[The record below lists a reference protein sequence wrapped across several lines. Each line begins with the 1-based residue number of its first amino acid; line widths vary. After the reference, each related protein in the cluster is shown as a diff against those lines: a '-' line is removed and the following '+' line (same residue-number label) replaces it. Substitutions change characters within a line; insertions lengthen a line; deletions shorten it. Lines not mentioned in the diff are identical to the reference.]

1 MNTYIRLL
9 IDFQSSLLFS
19 GSVVLLYWLGRWNRR
34 QWIALKKNAPD
45 PDALVIIEKNRF
57 LRLFEKEDDET
68 LINSNIHPDLFC
80 FEKMKQMIDEET
92 EEEKRW
98 KSRVLFQTTPYGN
111 LIMFYD
117 LYKQAF
123 AYFSDVHISYKW
135 LNVCAM
141 KYVRLYCC
149 RDFFVDT
156 NDLPEDFKNRFN
168 EMKLEEERKE
178 KAVKLEKKNK
188 LNLDL
193 NSDAFLRKKPK
204 LSTKQEDLK
213 PENDSKNENT
223 TKKTETNKQ
232 RVINNFRRMGS
243 IHNYQLLNKEN
254 IEKVSDPPSKKM
266 SYKDFKKKIRFNDL
280 ENN

>member
-1 MNTYIRLL
+1 MDIYVRLWM
-9 IDFQSSLLFS
+9 DFQSSLLFS
-19 GSVVLLYWLGRWNRR
+19 GSVVFLYWLGRWNRR
-34 QWIALKKNAPD
+34 QLIDMTKKVPD
-45 PDALVIIEKNRF
+45 PNALDIIEKNRF
-57 LRLFEKEDDET
+57 LRLFEKEDDDS

-80 FEKMKQMIDEET
+80 FEKMKQMIDEEI
-92 EEEKRW
+92 EEEKKW

-149 RDFFVDT
+149 REFFVDT
-156 NDLPEDFKNRFN
+156 NELPEDFKNRFN
-168 EMKLEEERKE
+168 EMKLEEEGKE
-178 KAVKLEKKNK
+178 KAIKMEKKNK

-204 LSTKQEDLK
+204 LKEELK
-213 PENDSKNENT
+213 PKTDSKSENDSKNENT
-223 TKKTETNKQ
+223 IKKSEMNKS
-232 RVINNFRRMGS
+232 RVINNFRRIGS

-254 IEKVSDPPSKKM
+254 IENVSDPPSKKM
-266 SYKDFKKKIRFNDL
+266 SYKDFKKKIRFS
-280 ENN
+280 E